1 VIRVA
6 VVGYGYWGPNLVRNF
21 AANDG
26 AVVELICDVSAKR
39 LEAARKAWPSA
50 ANTTEYR
57 DVIKSSVDLVALSV
71 PAALHYSMAKDAID
85 AGKHVLLEKPMCRSV
100 AECDDL
106 IERAAHRGVRIF
118 VDHTFVFTPQVR
130 RMAAEAAGGNLGTLL
145 YYDSV
150 RINLGLFSQD
160 ASVTWD
166 LAPHD
171 LSILDYI
178 LGGVMPHSV
187 SCTEATHFDGHHPN
201 IAYLTLQYPNN
212 FIAHVSMNWL
222 APVKVRQV
230 VLCGTQ
236 RMVVYD
242 ETDPAEKVRIY
253 DRGVTLA
260 EGETERLHNALIQY
274 RVGDMHAPYLP
285 NDEALAVEVAEIAAC
300 LSQGKE
306 PTADHRM
313 GRRVVRILEM
323 AEASARHGGAPVA
336 NVDQQFASENS
347 EQTASAAR
355 RGR

>member
-26 AVVELICDVSAKR
+26 AIVEIICDVSAKR

-50 ANTTEYR
+50 ALTTDYR
-57 DVIKSSVDLVALSV
+57 DVIASGADLVALSV
-71 PAALHYSMAKDAID
+71 PAALHYPMAKEAID
-85 AGKHVLLEKPMCRSV
+85 AGKHVLVEKPMCRSV

-106 IERAAHRGVRIF
+106 IERAARRGVRIF

-171 LSILDYI
+171 LSILDFI

-285 NDEALAVEVAEIAAC
+285 NDEALAVEAAEIVAC
-300 LSQGKE
+300 LSHGKE
-306 PTADHRM
+306 PTVDHRM
-313 GRRVVRILEM
+313 GRRVVRILEL
-323 AEASARHGGAPVA
+323 AEASARLGGAPVA
-336 NVDQQFASENS
+336 NPEQQLGVE
-347 EQTASAAR
+347 AAAKI
-355 RGR
+355 

>member
-1 VIRVA
+1 MIRVA

-21 AANDG
+21 VGADG
-26 AVVELICDVSAKR
+26 AGVDIICDVSAKR
-39 LEAARKAWPSA
+39 LEAAHKSWPA
-50 ANTTEYR
+50 AVVTSEYR
-57 DVIKSSVDLVALSV
+57 DVIDSAVDLVALSV
-71 PAALHYSMAKDAID
+71 PAAMHYPMALKAIE
-85 AGKHVLLEKPMCRSV
+85 AGKHVLVEKPMCRSV

-106 IERAAHRGVRIF
+106 IDRAARGGVRIF

-171 LSILDYI
+171 LSILDFI
-178 LGGVMPHSV
+178 LGGEMPHSV

-201 IAYLTLQYPNN
+201 IAYMTLRYPNN

-285 NDEALAVEVAEIAAC
+285 NDEALAVEAAEIVAC
-300 LSQGKE
+300 LTQGKE

-323 AEASARHGGAPVA
+323 AEASARLGGAPVGNAEMLA
-336 NVDQQFASENS
+336 NEAAS
-347 EQTASAAR
+347 T
-355 RGR
+355 G

>member
-1 VIRVA
+1 MIRVA

-21 AANDG
+21 TAADG
-26 AVVELICDVSAKR
+26 AVVETICDVSAKR

-50 ANTTEYR
+50 AITTKYD
-57 DVIKSSVDLVALSV
+57 DVIASDADLVALSV
-71 PAALHYSMAKDAID
+71 PAAMHHPMAKEAID
-85 AGKHVLLEKPMCRSV
+85 AGKHVLVEKPMCRNV

-106 IERAAHRGVRIF
+106 IERANQRGVRIF

-160 ASVTWD
+160 SSVTWD

-171 LSILDYI
+171 LSILDFI

-201 IAYLTLQYPNN
+201 VAYLTLQYPNN

-236 RMVVYD
+236 RMVLYD
-242 ETDPAEKVRIY
+242 ETDTAEKVRIY

-260 EGETERLHNALIQY
+260 EEETERLHNALIQY

-285 NDEALAVEVAEIAAC
+285 NDEALAVEAAEIVAC

-323 AEASARHGGAPVA
+323 AEASARLGGAPVA
-336 NVDQQFASENS
+336 NTEQQ
-347 EQTASAAR
+347 SAANEAAAKS
-355 RGR
+355 

>member
-1 VIRVA
+1 MIRVA
-6 VVGYGYWGPNLVRNF
+6 IVGYGYWGPNLVRNF

-26 AVVELICDVSAKR
+26 AAVKMICDVSAKR

-50 ANTTEYR
+50 ETSTDYR
-57 DVIKSSVDLVALSV
+57 DVIASDVDLVALSV
-71 PAALHYSMAKDAID
+71 PAALHYPMAKEAIE
-85 AGKHVLLEKPMCRSV
+85 AGKHVLVEKPMCRSV
-100 AECDDL
+100 PECDDL
-106 IERAAHRGVRIF
+106 IERAAKRDVRIF

-130 RMAAEAAGGNLGTLL
+130 RMAAEASGGNLGTLL

-171 LSILDYI
+171 LSILDFI
-178 LGGVMPHSV
+178 LGGVMPASV

-201 IAYLTLQYPNN
+201 IAYLTLRYPDN

-285 NDEALAVEVAEIAAC
+285 NDEALAVEVAEVVAC

-323 AEASARHGGAPVA
+323 AEASARLGGAPVA
-336 NVDQQFASENS
+336 NTDQQ
-347 EQTASAAR
+347 AATEAAAKT
-355 RGR
+355 

>member
-21 AANDG
+21 AAADG
-26 AVVELICDVSAKR
+26 SSVALVCDVDAKR
-39 LEAARKAWPSA
+39 LEAARKASPA
-50 ANTTEYR
+50 VGVTADYK
-57 DVIKSSVDLVALSV
+57 DVLASDVELVALSV
-71 PAALHYSMAKDAID
+71 PPALHHAMAMNAIE
-85 AGKHVLLEKPMCRSV
+85 AGKHVLVEKPMCRSV

-106 IERAAHRGVRIF
+106 IERAARKDVKIF

-160 ASVTWD
+160 GSVTWD

-171 LSILDYI
+171 LSILDCI
-178 LGGVMPHSV
+178 LGGVMPQSV
-187 SCTEATHFDGHHPN
+187 GCTEATHFDGHHPN
-201 IAYLTLQYPNN
+201 IAYLTLRYPNN
-212 FIAHVSMNWL
+212 FIAHVSVNWL

-230 VLCGTQ
+230 VLCGTK

-253 DRGVTLA
+253 DRGVTLT
-260 EGETERLHNALIQY
+260 EGETERLHQALIQY
-274 RVGDMHAPYLP
+274 RVGDMLAPYLP
-285 NDEALAVEVAEIAAC
+285 NDEALAVEVAEIIAC
-300 LSQGKE
+300 LTQGKE

-323 AEASARHGGAPVA
+323 ADASARLGGVPVSLDDETGLG
-336 NVDQQFASENS
+336 VPK
-347 EQTASAAR
+347 TSAAST
-355 RGR
+355 